1 MSDKVLR
8 TDYTSIAP
16 FGSRV
21 QSAPWRSGGLVS
33 KSPFLAAPSVPGRS
47 IGGLR
52 LLHSSPVRSVYAP
65 EPQVPD
71 YGAYEQSESA
81 GRALSY
87 VVVGATGVISFA
99 ATKAFVGAS
108 ARGAVVVTRA
118 GDFVKTMAASADV
131 LALAKAEIELGNMC
145 VRALNVRN

>member
-1 MSDKVLR
+1 MR

-21 QSAPWRSGGLVS
+21 QTAPWRSGGLVS

-71 YGAYEQSESA
+71 YGAYEQSETA

-99 ATKAFVGAS
+99 ATKAFVGAPS
-108 ARGAVVVTRA
+108 VMHDRRDTAQAT
-118 GDFVKTMAASADV
+118 
-131 LALAKAEIELGNMC
+131 L
-145 VRALNVRN
+145 